1 MYNWPGIRPARKAP
15 TLRTVLILAVLILA
29 LFMMISLIF
38 SVCQP
43 AAPAGPTEPE
53 EPPVA
58 IHPENAVALLIN
70 MPTEEDRQEY
80 HPVGNL
86 MLQDSGEGFI
96 FVAIREHTNLEVMEI
111 EMQEDGN
118 LKELG
123 PVYQVA
129 DAPVGFALEITAIRP
144 EGAPYYK
151 LLIRTGDQEE
161 VTYYISYN
169 GKDGNPKEEYVFEK

>member
-1 MYNWPGIRPARKAP
+1 M
-15 TLRTVLILAVLILA
+15 LLA
-29 LFMMISLIF
+29 LLLLVGLLLSG
-38 SVCQP
+38 CQSGMGP
-43 AAPAGPTEPE
+43 EPTEPE
-53 EPPVA
+53 EPPA
-58 IHPENAVALLIN
+58 TIHPENAAALLIN
-70 MPTEEDRQEY
+70 MPTEADRQKY

-123 PVYQVA
+123 PVYQVV

-151 LLIRTGDQEE
+151 LLIQIGDQEE

-169 GKDGNPKEEYVFEK
+169 GKDGNPKEEYIFEK

>member
-1 MYNWPGIRPARKAP
+1 MYNWSGIRPARKAP
-15 TLRTVLILAVLILA
+15 TLRTVLILA

-38 SVCQP
+38 SGCQP
-43 AAPAGPTEPE
+43 AAPAGPAEPE

-70 MPTEEDRQEY
+70 MPTEEERQEY

-123 PVYQVA
+123 PVYQVV

-169 GKDGNPKEEYVFEK
+169 GKDGNPKEEYVFKK